1 MPGMKKY
8 SYTIVAHSYTN
19 SVDTIASNVDSLEL
33 MSFLKNIKNFI
44 DKHYASVDIIR
55 TNAKKQIDTTKKE
68 ETKFMYK
75 TGADYDWV
83 DKASKSLGLGQS
95 KKIRCKHSF
104 VVRYSIYKKDKL
116 QPVFV
121 QDYPQTAVVNS
132 MPLFQDTIF
141 EKMFGMQH
149 NLRVAVLRVV
159 DIAYDKDNPNTM
171 IKEAPIYSRAIYP
184 ASENVPDLVGTGVY
198 SRQTEGKYERCTPVT
213 FNAKARTISG
223 GEKLYFVNQPDA
235 MGAVADVVNVI
246 KKYGKRNLRTNG
258 K

>member
-1 MPGMKKY
+1 MKKY
-8 SYTIVAHSYTN
+8 VYTIVAHSYTN
-19 SVDTIASNVDSLEL
+19 NVDTIASNVDSLEL

-44 DKHYASVDIIR
+44 DKHFASVDIIR
-55 TNAKKQIDTTKKE
+55 TDAKKQIDTTKKE

-95 KKIRCKHSF
+95 KTIRCKHSF

-116 QPVFV
+116 HPVFV

-132 MPLFQDTIF
+132 MPLFQDTVF
-141 EKMFGMQH
+141 EKMFGMQN

-171 IKEAPIYSRAIYP
+171 IKETPIYSRAIYP
-184 ASENVPDLVGTGVY
+184 ASENVPDLTGTGV
-198 SRQTEGKYERCTPVT
+198 RLRGNTDKKERCTPVR
-213 FNAKARTISG
+213 FNRKIRMDIGNQKIRFGNTPEVINGINRVIEEIAKYNRRQQKS
-223 GEKLYFVNQPDA
+223 K
-235 MGAVADVVNVI
+235 
-246 KKYGKRNLRTNG
+246 
-258 K
+258 